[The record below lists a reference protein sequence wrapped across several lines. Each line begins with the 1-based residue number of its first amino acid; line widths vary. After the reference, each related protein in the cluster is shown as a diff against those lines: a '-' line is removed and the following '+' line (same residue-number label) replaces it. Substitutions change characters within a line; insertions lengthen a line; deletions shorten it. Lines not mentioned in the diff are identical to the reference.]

1 LLLYEALRYNIK
13 GRQCLSAQSKYYT
26 VDIGF
31 RNILFIGK
39 EAYHGHILENMV
51 YLEPIRRGY
60 ETYVGQLGNG
70 EVDFVTL
77 APEGMMYSQVA
88 TNAPDEKVLERELSP
103 LRKIHNNYPKYL
115 LTLDEVFAEADYG
128 GIRKIN
134 AIDWLL
140 GE

>member
-1 LLLYEALRYNIK
+1 MLYEALRYNIK

-39 EAYHGHILENMV
+39 EADHGHILENMV

-77 APEGMMYSQVA
+77 APEGMMYL
-88 TNAPDEKVLERELSP
+88 KP
-103 LRKIHNNYPKYL
+103 LPMCLMKKSLKESFHHSGKSTTTTPN
-115 LTLDEVFAEADYG
+115 TC
-128 GIRKIN
+128 
-134 AIDWLL
+134 
-140 GE
+140 

>member
-1 LLLYEALRYNIK
+1 MLLYEALRYNIK

-39 EAYHGHILENMV
+39 EADHGHILENMV

-60 ETYVGQLGNG
+60 ETYVGQLDDG

-77 APEGMMYSQVA
+77 APDGMTYFQVA
-88 TNAPDEKVLERELSP
+88 ISTLDENVLERELSP
-103 LRKIHNNYPKYL
+103 LRKITDNYPKYL
-115 LTLDEVFAEADYG
+115 LTLDEVFANADYR

-140 GE
+140 GG